1 MANDNYEIFS
11 GTTLS
16 DLMKD
21 IYINSKSKSKQI
33 DTLIRSLEPLIKNIT
48 DATIIVPLIKEYLD
62 VAVKN
67 DDSLIKL
74 AQIVQRLI
82 ASDKRASSAGGDN
95 EFGLSEDERR
105 QLLEE
110 AEDELARLTIEDPK
124 ESNVISDTKHDD
136 RASGSIGNNV

>member
-74 AQIVQRLI
+74 GQIVQRLI

-95 EFGLSEDERR
+95 EFGLTEEERR
-105 QLLEE
+105 RLLEE
-110 AEDELARLTIEDPK
+110 AEEELSRLTIEDPK
-124 ESNVISDTKHDD
+124 ESNVISDAKHDD